1 MRPQQNNFN
10 NKRGRGR
17 NRSGGG
23 GGGGGGG
30 NAGGGKPQ
38 NVLHRNFESTGPDV
52 KVRGNAQHV
61 YEKYL
66 QLARDANSSGDRVMA
81 ESYLQHAEHYYR
93 IIAAAQASMTQQQR
107 DQHAA
112 TTRANGN
119 GNGDA
124 NGNGSDQDGDND
136 EPQGATVESTQPPP
150 VQQPAEDDQPVV

>member
-23 GGGGGGG
+23 GGGGGG
-30 NAGGGKPQ
+30 NAGGGGKPQ

-112 TTRANGN
+112 TTRTN
-119 GNGDA
+119 GNGDS

>member
-17 NRSGGG
+17 NRNGSGGG
-23 GGGGGGG
+23 GGGGGNSG
-30 NAGGGKPQ
+30 GGGKPQ

-112 TTRANGN
+112 NNRAN

-124 NGNGSDQDGDND
+124 NGNGSDLDGDND

-150 VQQPAEDDQPVV
+150 VHQQVEDDQPVV

>member
-119 GNGDA
+119 GDA